1 MEIPLAASRTPE
13 LIGQPTAL
21 WRRSVE
27 ATHGF
32 LAPADVD
39 RIAERVPAALEGIE
53 ALAVAQGQDGRP
65 LGFAGIQDGSLEM
78 LFVDPAQ
85 RSQGIGRALLR
96 FATEEAGARRL
107 EVNEQNPQA
116 RRFYEHCGWRV
127 VGYRET
133 DDDGEPFPLLEMERA
148 AFGVEELSEAKRQID
163 STLHKLRQTVEALS
177 AKERPERLK
186 SQMTLAKRRIDAFE
200 VASALIER
208 ELDRTDGAL

>member
-1 MEIPLAASRTPE
+1 MEIALAASRTPE
-13 LIGQPTAL
+13 LVGQLTAL
-21 WRRSVE
+21 WHRSVE

-39 RIAERVPAALEGIE
+39 RIAERVPVALV
-53 ALAVAQGQDGRP
+53 VAQGQGGRP

-96 FATEEAGARRL
+96 FATEEAGARKL

-200 VASALIER
+200 VANALIER